1 MDLIKN
7 IFLLK
12 VNYKWGDHTEEI
24 MEVEMKLHL
33 KYDEFSPARKK
44 VLEKKGSL
52 NDYFCHPLIHKQIH
66 GNQTYVELDKQ
77 RLGFHQGR

>member
-1 MDLIKN
+1 
-7 IFLLK
+7 
-12 VNYKWGDHTEEI
+12 
-24 MEVEMKLHL
+24 MKLHL

-44 VLEKKGSL
+44 VLEKKDSL

-77 RLGFHQGR
+77 RLGYHPG